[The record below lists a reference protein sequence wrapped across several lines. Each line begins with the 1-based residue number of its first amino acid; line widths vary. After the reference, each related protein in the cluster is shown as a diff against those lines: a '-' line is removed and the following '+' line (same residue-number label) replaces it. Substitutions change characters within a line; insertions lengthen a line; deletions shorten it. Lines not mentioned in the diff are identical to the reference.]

1 MLKTLN
7 QGLNNFYY
15 SREFLIYL
23 AKFSPHYLKYL
34 FFLGLSSSP
43 RVYFTS
49 HESILHM
56 TSLFPRASSGKSGV
70 DQLHPTM
77 LSCLRQGD
85 LSKVV
90 LEGLLL
96 CIKNLKIS
104 NPSDPKSCKFLS
116 LKHEIFYFN
125 PSFFYFVRWL
135 RKPTRKRGAL
145 PSMKLWL
152 VNTR

>member
-1 MLKTLN
+1 
-7 QGLNNFYY
+7 
-15 SREFLIYL
+15 
-23 AKFSPHYLKYL
+23 
-34 FFLGLSSSP
+34 
-43 RVYFTS
+43 
-49 HESILHM
+49 M
-56 TSLFPRASSGKSGV
+56 TFFPRASSGKSGV

-77 LSCLRQGD
+77 LCCLHQGD

-125 PSFFYFVRWL
+125 PSFFLFCKMAKKTDKKKGRSAINEVV
-135 RKPTRKRGAL
+135 TREYTINVHKRIHG
-145 PSMKLWL
+145 M
-152 VNTR
+152 